1 MTDAQLTLAGG
12 VVLAAKRQGA
22 TAYTVDIDFLVAVL
36 AELRERRGIARDRIS
51 ELEAALR
58 FLCQMCLVASVP
70 YDDEADFHR
79 ALLLA
84 QKALG
89 TFDPRYRQDG

>member
-1 MTDAQLTLAGG
+1 MSESLTDKLTRHGMAASASHVYGG
-12 VVLAAKRQGA
+12 E
-22 TAYTVDIDFLVAVL
+22 
-36 AELRERRGIARDRIS
+36 AELLFAARDRIA

-84 QKALG
+84 QKSLG
-89 TFDPRYRQDG
+89 TFDPRYRQDE